1 MSDKDATEKQLE
13 EYADVFADLVNV
25 LIFDGDDVVKPDE
38 LESLPP
44 RSVYKAGSALHEQER
59 DVAKRWKR
67 GNIRIAF
74 FGMENQT
81 EIDEDMPL
89 RIISYDGAAYR
100 DELNADEPGKP
111 KERYIVVTLVLYL
124 GNKKR
129 WDKPKSLIEC
139 FDIPER
145 LAPFVSD
152 HKLNLVEVA
161 WLPDETIAKFK
172 SDFRFVAEYLKQMRV
187 NRDYHP
193 TKETVDHVQAV
204 LDILTALTEDKDLA
218 KAVVNHTEKGAN
230 TMYKHLE
237 ELKEKMRSEISA
249 ECSAEAESK
258 MGRLISYLLRNGKND
273 EATLAAENEA
283 KRHELYLQYGI
294 S

>member
-145 LAPFVSD
+145 LAPFASD

-237 ELKEKMRSEISA
+237 ELKEKIRA
-249 ECSAEAESK
+249 EGRAEGHAEAESK

-273 EATLAAENEA
+273 EIALAAENEA

>member
-1 MSDKDATEKQLE
+1 MPTNDKDISEKRLE
-13 EYADVFADLVNV
+13 EFPDVFADIVNV
-25 LIFDGDDVVKPDE
+25 LLFGGEDVIKPEE
-38 LESLPP
+38 LESAPP
-44 RSVYKAGSALHEQER
+44 RSAYKAGSVLHEQER
-59 DVAKRWKR
+59 DVAKFWRR
-67 GNIRIAF
+67 GRIRLAF
-74 FGMENQT
+74 LGMENQT
-81 EIDEDMPL
+81 DIDGDMPL
-89 RIISYDGAAYR
+89 RVISYDGAAYR
-100 DELNADEPGKP
+100 DELNSDEPGKP
-111 KERYIVVTLVLYL
+111 VIRYPVVTLTLYL
-124 GNKKR
+124 GTKKR
-129 WDKPKSLIEC
+129 WDGPKSLAEC

-145 LAPFVSD
+145 LTPFVSD
-152 HKLNLVEVA
+152 YRLNLAEVA

-218 KAVVNHTEKGAN
+218 KAIVNHTEKGAN

-237 ELKEKMRSEISA
+237 ELKEKVRIEASS
-249 ECSAEAESK
+249 EAESK

-273 EATLAAENEA
+273 EATLAAEDEA

-294 S
+294 T